1 MCFLWIFWIV
11 IFPSKSLKHEHCIL
25 LVTCFQYTYII
36 IYLYYTIC
44 IYIYIYIYFIIITT
58 ATTIIIII
66 IIIITLYFTRF
77 LGFQAMQLVLFDE
90 AMQHLMKINRNS
102 CCRYIR
108 YHEQH
113 IWWIYGEYMWIYGV
127 YYHET
132 SIFFCLIV
140 AVIYVWPAA
149 VNILSFEVFVLCFWW
164 LVFRVLLPVPS
175 RKMGWWFLK
184 DIFFGVKTSS
194 GTWCS
199 SPPDEE
205 YSFPRHGA
213 PPISP
218 PKILRFLSFSNF
230 ETWVDMS
237 LFEHDFSSILII
249 IFSYLLWND
258 SFGVAFRQ
266 LGATPFA
273 TMTPGTIQQKR
284 GSAMLVGVGG
294 SGKQSLARR
303 RCNRRDI
310 LEKKEETTRVGEIV
324 TLGKRYKKL
333 WKSHGFPFTK
343 LSTNSWFSRSMASFT
358 KDTSK
363 GKVITTRI
371 ADPNDSQIHCPT
383 LVWDGHPAMASSP
396 RWDDHGIHGTCWK
409 NGHVAGSGLLPSHR
423 LTMPSSDSV
432 ELAQNTG

>member
-1 MCFLWIFWIV
+1 MI
-11 IFPSKSLKHEHCIL
+11 
-25 LVTCFQYTYII
+25 
-36 IYLYYTIC
+36 
-44 IYIYIYIYFIIITT
+44 
-58 ATTIIIII
+58 
-66 IIIITLYFTRF
+66 
-77 LGFQAMQLVLFDE
+77 
-90 AMQHLMKINRNS
+90 
-102 CCRYIR
+102 
-108 YHEQH
+108 
-113 IWWIYGEYMWIYGV
+113 
-127 YYHET
+127 
-132 SIFFCLIV
+132 
-140 AVIYVWPAA
+140 
-149 VNILSFEVFVLCFWW
+149 
-164 LVFRVLLPVPS
+164 
-175 RKMGWWFLK
+175 LK
-184 DIFFGVKTSS
+184 DIFFGAKTSS

-205 YSFPRHGA
+205 YSFPRLGA

-237 LFEHDFSSILII
+237 LFEHDPSSILI

-310 LEKKEETTRVGEIV
+310 LEKKEETTRAGEIV

-343 LSTNSWFSRSMASFT
+343 WSTNNWFSRSMASFT

-363 GKVITTRI
+363 GKVTTTRI
-371 ADPNDSQIHCPT
+371 ADPNDSQIHWPT
-383 LVWDGHPAMASSP
+383 LVWGWSSS
-396 RWDDHGIHGTCWK
+396 
-409 NGHVAGSGLLPSHR
+409 NGVLPTVGWPWHMLEEWPCGWFRLAAFTSSHYAFQW
-423 LTMPSSDSV
+423 LSWIGAEYWV
-432 ELAQNTG
+432 NYG